1 MLRRKLQ
8 SVLEL
13 RPVQSV
19 RGEESWVFAMR
30 VGNDRAQHIARRGWS
45 EEEERPECVSRRQ
58 CGEATWELRPP
69 NGRLLPR
76 SSRAAQSSF
85 SPAPA
90 RRPRRH
96 PRLQDAGVWR
106 SLPLLSTTTF
116 AFALLL
122 PRVFC
127 TTHGSHCASHLFPP
141 KRSSQNSR
149 PEQGKPTLFVT
160 SSSHH
165 AGPASHATQH
175 ASCIS
180 PPRPTQVGRIPSPL
194 SLFAHAMPARRQIS
208 QHRRYL
214 HAIASRARRPPP
226 QRMFARPRRVA
237 PPRK

>member
-1 MLRRKLQ
+1 MAHCSSR
-8 SVLEL
+8 LEL
-13 RPVQSV
+13 GGGAS
-19 RGEESWVFAMR
+19 ESP
-30 VGNDRAQHIARRGWS
+30 
-45 EEEERPECVSRRQ
+45 PECVSRRQ

-76 SSRAAQSSF
+76 SSRAAQSSI
-85 SPAPA
+85 SPASA
-90 RRPRRH
+90 RRPSATSSPSPRRRYLAQSSSPLYH
-96 PRLQDAGVWR
+96 HVRFCASASPCLLRNTW
-106 SLPLLSTTTF
+106 LPLHT
-116 AFALLL
+116 L
-122 PRVFC
+122 PL
-127 TTHGSHCASHLFPP
+127 AS

-180 PPRPTQVGRIPSPL
+180 PPRPTQVSRIPSPL

-237 PPRK
+237 PAEEMN